1 MIPRKY
7 EGETVVILATG
18 PSLNEEQVNYVSH
31 ARAQGGCR
39 VITINNSYQLAPW
52 ADIHVACNDN
62 WWDYYWKND
71 EVLRNMKADRYTRY
85 KHQADKFGIH
95 YIDSIV
101 KDGLSKDPSVIHINK
116 GSGPIAINIA
126 TLSGFKKII
135 LLGHDMKF
143 ANDYNGRQKKVG
155 STPRHYFGEYPK
167 EMQHFPQS
175 KESISNN
182 GVIIGLIDA
191 YNGMVKDLEGI
202 DVVNCTPGSHLPTF
216 RKSNLMNEL

>member
-7 EGETVVILATG
+7 DGETVVILATG

-39 VITINNSYQLAPW
+39 VLTVNNSYQLAPW

>member
-18 PSLNEEQVNYVSH
+18 PSLSEEQVNYVSH

-85 KHQADKFGIH
+85 KHQADEFGIH
-95 YIDSIV
+95 FIDSIV
-101 KDGLSKDPSVIHINK
+101 KEGLSKEQIKEEEEHQP
-116 GSGPIAINIA
+116 
-126 TLSGFKKII
+126 
-135 LLGHDMKF
+135 
-143 ANDYNGRQKKVG
+143 NG
-155 STPRHYFGEYPK
+155 
-167 EMQHFPQS
+167 
-175 KESISNN
+175 
-182 GVIIGLIDA
+182 
-191 YNGMVKDLEGI
+191 
-202 DVVNCTPGSHLPTF
+202 
-216 RKSNLMNEL
+216 